1 MIRQKNIFVIL
12 CILSL
17 TSSVLAIAWPLND
30 VTDTLIVHGKVKS
43 AKGAVGQSLALDGE
57 SLIEL
62 KDTAKFASG
71 AFTISLWFNPY
82 DLALGQQMLVGK
94 NRYSLNER
102 QWSLTI
108 EPNGKLNFIMH
119 IP

>member
-1 MIRQKNIFVIL
+1 MTRLNRTFAIL
-12 CILSL
+12 LLLSL
-17 TSSVLAIAWPLND
+17 TAPVLATEWPLND
-30 VTDTLIVHGKVKS
+30 VTDTLIVHGKVKL

-62 KDTAKFASG
+62 KDTAKFASD

-108 EPNGKLNFIMH
+108 EPNGKLKAY
-119 IP
+119 